1 MEVNW
6 SYIHAGLSSNQLFRF
21 ITSKK
26 MFEFE
31 ADTLC
36 ILSSLPLTIWK
47 IKSHEHTL
55 EGSYNIFKI
64 KCDKLGNDT
73 TEVNH

>member
-1 MEVNW
+1 
-6 SYIHAGLSSNQLFRF
+6 
-21 ITSKK
+21 